1 MASWSK
7 IKNNSCFFSFTVR
20 SAVYTMSLF
29 SWMKW
34 SNEPTVQP
42 QDEVT
47 SRKTSGVIASRI
59 LIREL
64 LWHVEEHERLARDL
78 EREQGSD
85 HSAPGRHWLQ
95 RYPNLHTLIS
105 TSELRQLE
113 FLCAQVP
120 PIHAATVL
128 SRYLVAAIPCSML
141 TLGCCQQWLDS
152 IASIQGLTVGK
163 AEKTQRGWGARR
175 AAKKAIMCYCHRG
188 KRCRVGT
195 CEGEG
200 CPVRLNEV
208 RLLWFP
214 LIISMSAI
222 LVLKQA

>member
-1 MASWSK
+1 
-7 IKNNSCFFSFTVR
+7 
-20 SAVYTMSLF
+20 MSLF

-34 SNEPTVQP
+34 SNETTVQP

-128 SRYLVAAIPCSML
+128 SRFREVLATNNIRPWDLASVFKQVMGDFLRQKEYDEEHNLSVQPSFVTPMVPNCGDHPREEIPTISGYVDWAMKPSNL
-141 TLGCCQQWLDS
+141 FTGFNRDWSLSYYYPAPFRPIGAYSTTL
-152 IASIQGLTVGK
+152 
-163 AEKTQRGWGARR
+163 
-175 AAKKAIMCYCHRG
+175 
-188 KRCRVGT
+188 
-195 CEGEG
+195 
-200 CPVRLNEV
+200 
-208 RLLWFP
+208 
-214 LIISMSAI
+214 
-222 LVLKQA
+222 